1 MKTLVK
7 KIILWR
13 AVKFI
18 SLVMAKIRVKHCK
31 EALLEID
38 TITPRDVSQS
48 WLKNRSLLDCV
59 LSEFAGNGSSRT
71 THFLTASSEG
81 WLIYSFDPCSSYFYM
96 LCKWSGS
103 TEALTRSL
111 CSWVSPLVL
120 AGCMQCSHY
129 KRLQTW
135 RKCFA
140 WLTKWR
146 DKRTGEAENN
156 HQSKDN

>member
-13 AVKFI
+13 AVRFI

-71 THFLTASSEG
+71 THFLTASSEV
-81 WLIYSFDPCSSYFYM
+81 YSFDSYSSYLYL
-96 LCKWSGS
+96 LCEWSGS
-103 TEALTRSL
+103 PEALIRSL
-111 CSWVSPLVL
+111 RSWVSPLVL
-120 AGCMQCSHY
+120 AGCMLCSHY
-129 KRLQTW
+129 KCLQTW

-156 HQSKDN
+156 H